1 MRSHLRKRPHQCF
14 QLCSWHAKFKL
25 AAERRADL
33 CRTTAPRRLR
43 CLDVGSNIKAW
54 AEACHIKGGGTPPS
68 RVNESCSSETSTLR
82 FIALFLRLWA
92 LTENRNPQKT
102 AALMLYLYGTTFCRG
117 LIWTYGGCGGLRGL
131 GRGEKCEKRLHF
143 SPCVSGLSL
152 LSLSPPTL
160 ITHHHS
166 RQILHMCRHA
176 SNVCVC
182 RGVAWSSSPVLL
194 PPQRHAEGERSP
206 CVVWPSVFLLAL
218 IEAAERPP
226 VGRLAEPAD
235 FQWKIRAHIRAPPSA
250 DLVLLL
256 RLRPPWVSLSAGVTE
271 RFWWFQG
278 FVELPVVVDAS
289 AQIHAV
295 FQTLFQ
301 KLSETP
307 GVFKRGRKRRD
318 F

>member
-68 RVNESCSSETSTLR
+68 CVNESCSSETSTLR

-102 AALMLYLYGTTFCRG
+102 AALMLYLYGPTFCRG

-131 GRGEKCEKRLHF
+131 RRGEKCEKRLHF

-176 SNVCVC
+176 SNVCLSGC
-182 RGVAWSSSPVLL
+182 SL
-194 PPQRHAEGERSP
+194 
-206 CVVWPSVFLLAL
+206 VF
-218 IEAAERPP
+218 
-226 VGRLAEPAD
+226 
-235 FQWKIRAHIRAPPSA
+235 FTCPPS
-250 DLVLLL
+250 
-256 RLRPPWVSLSAGVTE
+256 STE
-271 RFWWFQG
+271 TR
-278 FVELPVVVDAS
+278 
-289 AQIHAV
+289 
-295 FQTLFQ
+295 
-301 KLSETP
+301 
-307 GVFKRGRKRRD
+307 RGRKKPLCCMTVCVFTFPDWSRWKTSCGSSGWTCWLPVKNQGSYQSAAFSWSGTAAPSEASVSFSVCRSHRAVLMVSGVCWASSGCGRECTSSRGFPNAFSKAFRD
-318 F
+318 T